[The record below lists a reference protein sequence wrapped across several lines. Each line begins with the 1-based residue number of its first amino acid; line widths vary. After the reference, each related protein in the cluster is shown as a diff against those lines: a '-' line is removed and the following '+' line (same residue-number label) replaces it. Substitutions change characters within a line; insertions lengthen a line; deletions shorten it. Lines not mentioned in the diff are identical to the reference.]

1 MPWHSFQPEL
11 YHLSFSVI
19 ATKRRNETIKP
30 KATQFN
36 LRLRDILRLFKSIP
50 SMTASDTKVIEE
62 FFSVA
67 TKVAH
72 FEWRPS
78 PRKEL
83 SISKY
88 AMENQMTPHSWML
101 TWSTKYTYFP
111 LDRMLVHS
119 RLLPEFRQFSKYFAD
134 SLLHFAL
141 RKIQSNL
148 NVNDCTVDTK
158 KHSLFVASNDLK
170 SEKLP
175 TRTLTCPVFCSW
187 GFSGGDASSSLFL
200 SASAS
205 LSIIRT
211 ASCRTMSGSI
221 RGLKVTWTRQR

>member
-11 YHLSFSVI
+11 CHLSFSVI

-78 PRKEL
+78 PRKES

-88 AMENQMTPHSWML
+88 AMENQRTPHSWML

-119 RLLPEFRQFSKYFAD
+119 RLLPIFQILCRFPFTFRPTQNS
-134 SLLHFAL
+134 
-141 RKIQSNL
+141 IQ
-148 NVNDCTVDTK
+148 
-158 KHSLFVASNDLK
+158 
-170 SEKLP
+170 P
-175 TRTLTCPVFCSW
+175 
-187 GFSGGDASSSLFL
+187 
-200 SASAS
+200 
-205 LSIIRT
+205 
-211 ASCRTMSGSI
+211 
-221 RGLKVTWTRQR
+221 

>member
-11 YHLSFSVI
+11 CHLSFSVI

-78 PRKEL
+78 PRKES

-88 AMENQMTPHSWML
+88 AMENQRTPHSWML

-134 SLLHFAL
+134 SLLHSAL

-148 NVNDCTVDTK
+148 NVNDCIHCLSRATT
-158 KHSLFVASNDLK
+158 SRAK
-170 SEKLP
+170 SYQQGPLP
-175 TRTLTCPVFCSW
+175 VLYF
-187 GFSGGDASSSLFL
+187 ALE
-200 SASAS
+200 AS
-205 LSIIRT
+205 LE
-211 ASCRTMSGSI
+211 
-221 RGLKVTWTRQR
+221 VTLVPVSSFQPQLLFPSYARPLVAPCLDPYED

>member
-1 MPWHSFQPEL
+1 
-11 YHLSFSVI
+11 
-19 ATKRRNETIKP
+19 
-30 KATQFN
+30 
-36 LRLRDILRLFKSIP
+36 
-50 SMTASDTKVIEE
+50 MTASDTKVIED

-78 PRKEL
+78 PRKES

-88 AMENQMTPHSWML
+88 AMENQRTPHSWML

-134 SLLHFAL
+134 SLLHSAL

-148 NVNDCTVDTK
+148 NVNDCIHCLSRATTSRAKSYQQGPLPVLYFALEA
-158 KHSLFVASNDLK
+158 SLEVTLVPVSSFQPQLLFPSYARPLVAPCLDPYEDWRSHEQGSAKTITDLSDQTE
-170 SEKLP
+170 SEKKATWQLQSSNHSS
-175 TRTLTCPVFCSW
+175 TR
-187 GFSGGDASSSLFL
+187 D
-200 SASAS
+200 
-205 LSIIRT
+205 
-211 ASCRTMSGSI
+211 
-221 RGLKVTWTRQR
+221 

>member
-1 MPWHSFQPEL
+1 MG
-11 YHLSFSVI
+11 
-19 ATKRRNETIKP
+19 
-30 KATQFN
+30 
-36 LRLRDILRLFKSIP
+36 
-50 SMTASDTKVIEE
+50 
-62 FFSVA
+62 
-67 TKVAH
+67 TKVAY
-72 FEWRPS
+72 FERRS
-78 PRKEL
+78 SARKGS

-88 AMENQMTPHSWML
+88 AMENQTTPHSWIL
-101 TWSTKYTYFP
+101 TWSAKYTYSP

-134 SLLHFAL
+134 SLLHSAL

-170 SEKLP
+170 SDKLL

-205 LSIIRT
+205 RSIIRT
-211 ASCRTMSGSI
+211 ASCRTIFGSI
-221 RGLKVTWTRQR
+221 RGLKVTWTRQRWNNNRIKWSNRKRKKKRLGRRSLTITVQREILQMQCDSISLIYRKCIRMH